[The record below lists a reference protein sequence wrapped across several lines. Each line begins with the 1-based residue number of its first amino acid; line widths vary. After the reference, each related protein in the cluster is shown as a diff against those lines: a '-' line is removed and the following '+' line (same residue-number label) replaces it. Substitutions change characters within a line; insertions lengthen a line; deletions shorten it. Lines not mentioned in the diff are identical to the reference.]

1 MRGASVGLTGTVV
14 TRIRGG
20 ELPGE
25 VRVLYAGLP
34 HTYIAYADIALPV
47 GASVLVIN
55 DRGARRIDVEPWDL
69 PATDAVDACGEP
81 RRP

>member
-1 MRGASVGLTGTVV
+1 MSSAAVGLMGTVV

-25 VRVLYAGLP
+25 VRVLCAGLP
-34 HTYIAYADIALPV
+34 HTYIAYAEAALPV
-47 GASVLVIN
+47 GAHVLVIN
-55 DRGARRIDVEPWDL
+55 DRGARRIDVEPWDM
-69 PATDAVDACGEP
+69 PAIDAAGAAGQP